1 MSNAGVDDRLP
12 IYDALPALKRA
23 LHDHNTV
30 VLQAPPGAGKSTVL
44 PLELLDEPWFHGRRM
59 LMLEPRR
66 LAARTV
72 AARMAHLLGEPLGQT
87 VGYRVRFDNK
97 VSRHTRLEVV
107 TEGIL
112 TRRLQGDP
120 ILDGVGLVIFDEFHE
135 RSPDAD
141 LALALC
147 REVQSALRDDLRIL
161 IMSATLDSDA
171 LANMLSNAPV
181 ITAQGRQYP
190 VDIRYLMRDP
200 EGRLPDVL
208 ADAVTRA
215 LAQDAGDVLA
225 FLPGVADIQRA
236 QALIEARHDDVL
248 VRPLYG
254 ELSLDAQQAAIVPD
268 AHSRRKV
275 VLATS
280 IAETSLTI
288 EGVRVVIDSG
298 YARVP
303 RFDSRTGL
311 TRLETVRVTRDSAD
325 QRAGR
330 AGRLG
335 PGVCHRL
342 WSEQTQARLI
352 ATRKP
357 EILEA
362 DLAPLWLE
370 LAQWGVRDANDLKW
384 ITPPPASAL
393 RQASEL
399 LEALGALRENQLTE
413 KGRRMLDWPTHPRLA
428 HMLIESQMQQRGASL
443 MALAADVAALLDERD
458 PLPREAGADLTLRVE
473 ALRHWRK
480 TKSSLHNAN
489 VRALSQ
495 IDRIAQQWR
504 NKFDVREDNAHPDP
518 FDIGWLVAQAY
529 PDRVAQ
535 ARDAKA
541 AQYKLA
547 NGRGVRL
554 AEGDP
559 MQHEAWLAVAHLDAG
574 AGNEGRIFLAAP
586 LHEDDLQPMAIERD
600 VVGWDSKQGA
610 LIARRERRVGELVLD
625 SKPIAQMP
633 AAQRANVLCDVIR
646 NEGLSLLNWTDAA
659 RQWQAR
665 ANSLHVWR
673 GGEWPAVDD
682 ESLLA
687 KLEAWLAPHLD
698 KVNRREDFAKL
709 DLQSILN
716 DTLTHRQQH
725 QLKALAPAH
734 IDVPS
739 GSHIR
744 LEYFADGAPPVLA
757 VKLQEM
763 FGLADTPA
771 VNEGRNKV
779 ILHLLSPAQ
788 RPIQVTQ
795 DLRSFW
801 ANTYPIVRKELRGR
815 YNKHPWPEDPW
826 NAPPTRKTV
835 KANTR

>member
-1 MSNAGVDDRLP
+1 
-12 IYDALPALKRA
+12 LKRA

-44 PLELLDEPWFHGRRM
+44 PLELLDEPWFHGRHM
-59 LMLEPRR
+59 IMLEPRR

-72 AARMAHLLGEPLGQT
+72 AARMAHLRNEPLGHT

-135 RSPDAD
+135 RSLDAD

-147 REVQSALRDDLRIL
+147 REVQSALRADLRIL
-161 IMSATLDSDA
+161 IMSATLDGEA
-171 LANMLSNAPV
+171 LQFALGNPPI

-190 VDIRYLMRDP
+190 VDVRYMMRDP
-200 EGRLPDVL
+200 DGRLPDVM

-215 LAQDAGDVLA
+215 IADNAGDILA

-236 QALIEARHDDVL
+236 QALIEDRHSDVL

-254 ELSLDAQQAAIVPD
+254 ELPLDAQQAAIVPD
-268 AHSRRKV
+268 AQGRRKV

-298 YARVP
+298 YSRVP

-342 WSEQTQARLI
+342 WSEQTQSRLI

-362 DLAPLWLE
+362 DLAPLRLE
-370 LAQWGVRDANDLKW
+370 LAQWGVRDANELKW
-384 ITPPPASAL
+384 ITPPPASAV

-399 LEALGALRENQLTE
+399 LEELGALHNGQLTE

-428 HMLIESQMQQRGASL
+428 HMLIESQMQKRSATL
-443 MALAADVAALLDERD
+443 PALAADVAALLDERD
-458 PLPREAGADLTLRVE
+458 PLSREAGADLTLRVE
-473 ALRHWRK
+473 ALRHWRR
-480 TKSSLHNAN
+480 TKNSLHGAN
-489 VRALSQ
+489 TRALAQ
-495 IDRIAQQWR
+495 VDRIARQWR
-504 NKFDVREDNAHPDP
+504 QQLNVREDNAHPDP
-518 FDIGWLVAQAY
+518 FETGWLVAQAY
-529 PDRVAQ
+529 PDRIAQ
-535 ARDAKA
+535 ARDASA
-541 AQYKLA
+541 TQYKLA

-554 AEGDP
+554 MDGDP

-574 AGNEGRIFLAAP
+574 SGNEGRIFLAAP
-586 LHEDDLQPMAIERD
+586 LHEDDLWPMAVERD
-600 VVGWDSKQGA
+600 LAGWDSKAGA
-610 LIARRERRVGELVLD
+610 LVARRERRVGELVLD
-625 SKPIAQMP
+625 SKPITQMP
-633 AAQRANVLCDVIR
+633 AAQRAQVLCEVIR

-682 ESLLA
+682 ESLLM
-687 KLEAWLAPHLD
+687 KIDEWLAPHLD
-698 KVNRREDFAKL
+698 RVNKREDFAKL
-709 DLQSILN
+709 DLQSMLN
-716 DTLTHRQQH
+716 DLLTHKQQQ
-725 QLKALAPAH
+725 QLKQLAPTH

-744 LEYFADGAPPVLA
+744 LEYSVDGSPPVLA

-779 ILHLLSPAQ
+779 MLHLLSPAQ

-835 KANTR
+835 KASNR

>member
-135 RSPDAD
+135 RSLDAD